1 MTKIMSL
8 RGRDFT
14 STIDEMKL
22 LMEPRSVALVG
33 MTRRTGK
40 GAFNTLEN
48 LLAIGFQGKIYPVNP
63 EATDILGLK
72 AYPDC
77 ASLPAGIDLAIIA
90 TPRQVV
96 PTVIRDCIRRGTKAA
111 VITSAGFAE
120 ADDTGKKL
128 QSEVLSIAKRGG
140 MRIVGPNS
148 LGIVNNFSNFTSAFV
163 PSPTDKIPI
172 ALVCQSGGFLNGFAG
187 FTSGKSIDL
196 GNTSDVD
203 FPDVLQYLGHDP
215 DIKLIALQIE
225 SVTDGARFAD
235 IASKVSKRMP
245 ILALKIARS
254 EEGARAAASHT
265 GSITGKAE
273 VYQAAFKQAGIIPVR
288 DVDEMGDLAR
298 AFINVPPLKGNRIG
312 IITHTGAGGI
322 MALDALSQ
330 NGFEPARLSPRTVDN
345 LKHLFP
351 VWSPPTN
358 PVDMLAAAITHGYGK
373 VYRESLTALL
383 EDDNV
388 DAILCICGIP
398 TLKAIQQVADGKAKP
413 VITWITGEWDET
425 LLPKVKETGHKAIY
439 PTPERAIRALAAL
452 REYNCLATNEA
463 G

>member
-1 MTKIMSL
+1 MSRIMSL
-8 RGRDFT
+8 RGQDST
-14 STIDEMKL
+14 GTIDEMKL

-96 PTVIRDCIRRGTKAA
+96 PTVIRDCIRRGIKAA

-120 ADDTGKKL
+120 ADETGKEL

-203 FPDVLQYLGHDP
+203 FPDVLQYLGNDP
-215 DIKLIALQIE
+215 DMKLIALQIE

-235 IASKVSKRMP
+235 IASKVSKRIP
-245 ILALKIARS
+245 TLALKIARS
-254 EEGARAAASHT
+254 EEAARAATSHT

-298 AFINVPPLKGNRIG
+298 AFLQASRHHPCKGCGR
-312 IITHTGAGGI
+312 
-322 MALDALSQ
+322 
-330 NGFEPARLSPRTVDN
+330 NGRPR
-345 LKHLFP
+345 
-351 VWSPPTN
+351 
-358 PVDMLAAAITHGYGK
+358 
-373 VYRESLTALL
+373 
-383 EDDNV
+383 
-388 DAILCICGIP
+388 
-398 TLKAIQQVADGKAKP
+398 
-413 VITWITGEWDET
+413 
-425 LLPKVKETGHKAIY
+425 
-439 PTPERAIRALAAL
+439 
-452 REYNCLATNEA
+452 
-463 G
+463 